1 MLRISILLMTW
12 ALVAAGCG
20 SEGSNGGNEGIGSSD
35 KGVLMNPQS
44 EELQQTAPDE
54 YEAVFETSAG
64 DFTITVDRNLAP
76 IGADRFYNLVNNGFY
91 DGQRFF
97 RVVPNF
103 VVQWG
108 MHGDPEII
116 AQWQGARIMDDP
128 VTASNVRGSICFA
141 TAGPNTRTTQLFIN
155 LGDNSA
161 NLDRQGF
168 AVFGEVTEGMQAVDS
183 INSEYGQQPQQ
194 GQVGAR
200 GNEYLEKEFPNLDYI
215 KKARIAD

>member
-12 ALVAAGCG
+12 TLVAAGCG
-20 SEGSNGGNEGIGSSD
+20 SEGSNGESGGTGDSN

-44 EELQQTAPDE
+44 EEFQQQAPDE
-54 YEAVFETSAG
+54 YEALFETSAG
-64 DFTITVDRNLAP
+64 NFTIKVERAKAP
-76 IGADRFYNLVNNGFY
+76 LGADRFYNLVNNGFY
-91 DGQRFF
+91 DEQRFF

-108 MHGDPEII
+108 MHGDPEVI
-116 AQWQGARIMDDP
+116 AQWQTARIKDDP
-128 VTASNVRGSICFA
+128 VKVSNVRGTICFA

-155 LGDNSA
+155 LGNNSS
-161 NLDRQGF
+161 NLDPQGF
-168 AVFGEVTEGMQAVDS
+168 AVFGEVSEGMQTVDS

-194 GQVGAR
+194 GQIGAR

-215 KKARIAD
+215 VKARIAD

>member
-1 MLRISILLMTW
+1 MTW

-20 SEGSNGGNEGIGSSD
+20 SEGSNGKNGGTGGSD

-44 EELQQTAPDE
+44 EEFQQQAPEE
-54 YEAVFETSAG
+54 YEALFETSAG
-64 DFTITVDRNLAP
+64 NFTIKVERAKGPL
-76 IGADRFYNLVNNGFY
+76 GADRFYNLVNNGFY
-91 DGQRFF
+91 DEQRFF

-116 AQWQGARIMDDP
+116 AQWQTARILDDP
-128 VTASNVRGSICFA
+128 VKASNVRGTLCFA
-141 TAGPNTRTTQLFIN
+141 TMGPNTRTTQLFIN

-168 AVFGEVTEGMQAVDS
+168 AVFGEVTEGMQTVDS

-194 GQVGAR
+194 GQIGVR
-200 GNEYLEKEFPNLDYI
+200 GNEYLGKNFPNLDYI
-215 KKARIAD
+215 VKARIAD